1 MFFTDVTNCRCPTS
15 VVLVYILAI
24 KNNDK
29 KSFRSLTYCTYSRE
43 ISRSLWG
50 WICSKKATPV
60 EASGGE
66 MNGCTDGR
74 WVMGTP
80 YTVSSKVDLPPTTVF
95 GSTRPRFTMT
105 SRRSRSPS
113 TRRSPRPLTCVYL
126 PSLFVGSIRRYKG
139 ITCASQCVALVHRD
153 HPTANAAEYSN
164 VGAEWCRAAFDA

>member
-1 MFFTDVTNCRCPTS
+1 M
-15 VVLVYILAI
+15 AI

-50 WICSKKATPV
+50 WICSKKATPF

-95 GSTRPRFTMT
+95 GIYKAS
-105 SRRSRSPS
+105 
-113 TRRSPRPLTCVYL
+113 VYDDITPAKVAINETVPTAADVRL
-126 PSLFVGSIRRYKG
+126 PSLAF
-139 ITCASQCVALVHRD
+139 
-153 HPTANAAEYSN
+153 
-164 VGAEWCRAAFDA
+164 CRQHTTL